1 MNGLCKAEI
10 IHARWVWPSVTAVE
24 IATMDWVQW
33 WNTSRLHQSL
43 DYRTPAEVEAEYPQH
58 LRAAPAAI

>member
-1 MNGLCKAEI
+1 
-10 IHARWVWPSVTAVE
+10 
-24 IATMDWVQW
+24 MDWVQW

-43 DYRTPAEVEAEYPQH
+43 DYRTPAEVEAEYTQH